1 LRRGAWRLAAA
12 LAATLGA
19 ATPATSRDAI
29 ALRFDDLVDR
39 AARIVH
45 GTVRSVDPG
54 RDGEG
59 IPATWVTLDV
69 DETLKGPAAPTI
81 TFKQVGVPDP
91 LPDGTLLRL
100 PGLPRY
106 AVGEEVVV
114 FLHGTSRKGFSS
126 PVGLGQGLFRAE
138 PGPKGRAVRAAIATG
153 ASEGGSKDVASED
166 LSDFLTRV
174 RRRARP

>member
-1 LRRGAWRLAAA
+1 MRRGARRLEAA
-12 LAATLGA
+12 LAATLA
-19 ATPATSRDAI
+19 VATPAASRDAI
-29 ALRFDDLVDR
+29 SLGFDQLVEG

-54 RDGEG
+54 RDADG

-69 DETLKGPAAPTI
+69 DETLKGPVEARLTY
-81 TFKQVGVPDP
+81 KQVGVPEP

-106 AVGEEVVV
+106 RVGDEVVV
-114 FLHGTSRKGFSS
+114 FLHGTSRRGFTS

-138 PGPKGRAVRAAIATG
+138 DGPKGRAVRAALATG
-153 ASEGGSKDVASED
+153 TAED
-166 LSDFLTRV
+166 LPDFLARV
-174 RRRARP
+174 RRRAQH

>member
-1 LRRGAWRLAAA
+1 MRRGAWRLAAT

-19 ATPATSRDAI
+19 ATPAASRDAI
-29 ALRFDDLVDR
+29 ALRFDDIVDR

-59 IPATWVTLDV
+59 IPATWITLDV
-69 DETLKGPAAPTI
+69 DETLKGPAESTI
-81 TFKQVGVPDP
+81 TFKQVGVPEP
-91 LPDGTLLRL
+91 LPDGTLLRM

-106 AVGEEVVV
+106 AVGDEIVV
-114 FLHGTSRKGFSS
+114 FLHGTSRKGFTS

-138 PGPKGRAVRAAIATG
+138 PGPKGRAVRGAIATG
-153 ASEGGSKDVASED
+153 APQGATSEELD
-166 LSDFLTRV
+166 DFLARV
-174 RRRARP
+174 RRRAQP